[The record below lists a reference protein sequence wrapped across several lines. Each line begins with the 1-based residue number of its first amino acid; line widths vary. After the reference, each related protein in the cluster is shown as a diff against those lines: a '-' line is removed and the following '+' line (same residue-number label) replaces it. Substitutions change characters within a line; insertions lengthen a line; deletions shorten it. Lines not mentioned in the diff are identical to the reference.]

1 MPPKKK
7 DEKKTF
13 GQAVDEDISD
23 AGSLPLLKDFVFF
36 NLYAFKYRRNRLNL
50 EKALFQEFYI
60 SPDGETAELAKRNRV
75 IQISDLLNQSK
86 AKGYLTED
94 EASKIADVDEM
105 KLRQALA
112 RSTNEILAS
121 ITIPLRRIKAD
132 QERIF

>member
-23 AGSLPLLKDFVFF
+23 AGSLPLLNDFVFF

-94 EASKIADVDEM
+94 EASKIAD
-105 KLRQALA
+105 L
-112 RSTNEILAS
+112 N
-121 ITIPLRRIKAD
+121 
-132 QERIF
+132 